1 MSAHTKTIRRRLIAA
16 TLVFL
21 FAVAESPEKVLAAGF
36 YLYEI
41 GTPDVGLAS
50 AGYASR
56 AQDASTLFTNPAGM
70 TRLDG
75 SQFLV
80 GIQPV
85 YFYQVFSP
93 NGRTTKTG
101 TDGGNSFVPL
111 PTGSFF
117 YVYSLTPK
125 LKLGIGNVT
134 YFGGAGVQPE
144 LGRQVLSSRRDVCRK

>member
-1 MSAHTKTIRRRLIAA
+1 MSAHTKTIRQGLIAA
-16 TLVFL
+16 TLVWV
-21 FAVAESPEKVLAAGF
+21 FAVAASPGKVLAAGF

-56 AQDASTLFTNPAGM
+56 AQDASTVFTNPAGM
-70 TRLDG
+70 TRLNG
-75 SQFLV
+75 PQFLV

-85 YFYQVFSP
+85 YYYQVFSP
-93 NGRTTKTG
+93 NSHTTKTG

-111 PTGSFF
+111 PSGSFF

-125 LKLGIGNVT
+125 LKLGIGDVT
-134 YFGGAGVQPE
+134 
-144 LGRQVLSSRRDVCRK
+144 

>member
-1 MSAHTKTIRRRLIAA
+1 MSAHTKTIRGAGLIAV
-16 TLVFL
+16 TLACL
-21 FAVAESPEKVLAAGF
+21 FAVAESPGKVLAAGF

-56 AQDASTLFTNPAGM
+56 ARDASTVFTNPAGM

-85 YFYQVFSP
+85 YYYQVFSP
-93 NGRTTKTG
+93 NNHTTKTG

-111 PTGSFF
+111 PGGSFF
-117 YVYSLTPK
+117 TF
-125 LKLGIGNVT
+125 T
-134 YFGGAGVQPE
+134 A
-144 LGRQVLSSRRDVCRK
+144 